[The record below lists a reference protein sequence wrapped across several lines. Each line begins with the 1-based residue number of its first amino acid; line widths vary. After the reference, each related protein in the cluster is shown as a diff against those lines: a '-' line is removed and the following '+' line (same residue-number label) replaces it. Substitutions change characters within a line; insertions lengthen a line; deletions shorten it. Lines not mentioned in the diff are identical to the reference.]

1 MSKKSKNKMKAWRRM
16 SKKYRDENG
25 TIVRPGRQLKM
36 FTMGY
41 EGKKQATGLLAALMK
56 RMDNPFKDV
65 ESAFKFW
72 NETKKEISDETK

>member
-16 SKKYRDENG
+16 SKKYRDADG

-41 EGKKQATGLLAALMK
+41 EGKKAATGLLAALIA
-56 RMDNPFKDV
+56 RLDNV
-65 ESAFKFW
+65 
-72 NETKKEISDETK
+72 TKKEPSDETK

>member
-16 SKKYRDENG
+16 SKKYRAEDG

-41 EGKKQATGLLAALMK
+41 EGKAVATGLLANLLLKLDVTETLK
-56 RMDNPFKDV
+56 RY
-65 ESAFKFW
+65 A
-72 NETKKEISDETK
+72 KKVKTDETK

>member
-16 SKKYRDENG
+16 SKKYRAEDG

-41 EGKKQATGLLAALMK
+41 EGKKQATGLLKVLMDK
-56 RMDNPFKDV
+56 LVKV
-65 ESAFKFW
+65 ET
-72 NETKKEISDETK
+72 NETK